1 MANYNYGTTNYLGK
15 IILMSKVQGQKYSVE
30 YIEKT
35 STVDFIGDI
44 SLGGTIDYAPI
55 VSLLEQSANT
65 SEILTLNLK
74 GLSFLNSSGISMLS
88 KFVIGFRKRKNVQL
102 VVIGSKNIPW
112 QAKSLKNLEKLLP
125 GLKLQVE

>member
-1 MANYNYGTTNYLGK
+1 
-15 IILMSKVQGQKYSVE
+15 MSKVQGQKYSVE

-35 STVDFIGDI
+35 SSVDFIGDI

-55 VSLLEQSANT
+55 VSLLEQSAT
-65 SEILTLNLK
+65 ASEILTLNLK